1 MLLQSSNSSNSKG
14 TLMPV
19 PSPPSNWIH
28 FGTHGAEADKQ
39 ERTRC
44 SIAREST
51 NCSVR
56 AFSYRIRLTGGKV
69 SVVICFGS
77 QEKLRG
83 KLGKHSVS
91 FSAARQIGE
100 PYYTIHILD
109 SWFLGKL
116 EVNLLRGKPFLRAGI
131 SVVMMR
137 PVVGMAQ
144 IKLWICS
151 TSHMALRFVVY
162 RVICAT
168 RTAST
173 LDLRF
178 AVSPAYTIR
187 G

>member
-116 EVNLLRGKPFLRAGI
+116 EVNLLRGKPFLAGWYI
-131 SVVMMR
+131 S
-137 PVVGMAQ
+137 GDDEASCQDGTNQ
-144 IKLWICS
+144 I
-151 TSHMALRFVVY
+151 M
-162 RVICAT
+162 
-168 RTAST
+168 
-173 LDLRF
+173 DLFHF
-178 AVSPAYTIR
+178 AHGAEVCRIQSNMCDSDGKYFR
-187 G
+187 S